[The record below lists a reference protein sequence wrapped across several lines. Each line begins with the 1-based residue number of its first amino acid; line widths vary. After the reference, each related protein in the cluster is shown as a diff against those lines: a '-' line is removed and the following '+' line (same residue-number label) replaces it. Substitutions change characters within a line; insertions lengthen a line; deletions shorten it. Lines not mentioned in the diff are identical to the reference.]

1 MEIKK
6 GTKLKVFHS
15 RKGHFVGIASADFNT
30 DDEWYN
36 IAVADEQKEVS
47 GLTKSWLA
55 GEETPCR
62 KGLTHITVI

>member
-1 MEIKK
+1 MVIKK

-15 RKGHFVGIASADFNT
+15 RKGTFVGIAFEDFDT

-36 IAVADEQKEVS
+36 IAVADEQEEVV
-47 GLTKSWLA
+47 GLTKSWVA
-55 GEETPCR
+55 GEEAPCR